1 MPGSAHPTD
10 RPARYR
16 RSTPARAPGLH
27 GRSLGTEPGH
37 PPSRPAGAA
46 RDRPVS
52 IGRMTWSS
60 YGSFL
65 VFAAVLVL
73 VPGPDFA
80 VVTRNTLA
88 AGRRRGRWS
97 AAGVASSNAVQGVAA
112 AAGLGALIV
121 SAQPV
126 FQAIKW
132 AGVGYLAYLG
142 IQAVRSAIRGEYAP
156 LDGDGDT
163 RGTGTAL
170 AGWRQGFLSNITNPK
185 VLVFY
190 LAVLPQFLSP
200 GAGIPVL
207 LVYALSHALLS
218 LTYLLA
224 LTTFLHAARRLL
236 SRRPVRRALDGA
248 TGAALLG
255 FGARL
260 ATERG

>member
-1 MPGSAHPTD
+1 
-10 RPARYR
+10 
-16 RSTPARAPGLH
+16 
-27 GRSLGTEPGH
+27 
-37 PPSRPAGAA
+37 
-46 RDRPVS
+46 
-52 IGRMTWSS
+52 MTWSS

-88 AGRRRGRWS
+88 AGAWRGRWS

-121 SAQPV
+121 KAQPV
-126 FQAIKW
+126 FEAIRW
-132 AGVGYLAYLG
+132 VGVGYLVYLG
-142 IQAVRSAIRGEYAP
+142 IQAVRSAIRGEYPP
-156 LDGDGDT
+156 LGDDGDD
-163 RGTGTAL
+163 RATGTAL

-200 GAGIPVL
+200 GTGALAL
-207 LVYALSHALLS
+207 LAFALSHAVLS
-218 LTYLLA
+218 LTYLLT

-236 SRRPVRRALDGA
+236 SRRRVRRGLDAA
-248 TGAALLG
+248 TGTALLG

-260 ATERG
+260 ATERA